1 MMKDIALTPKFPQM
15 LHGGD
20 YNPEQWKEEPEILRR
35 DIELMQKAHIN
46 CVSLGIFSW
55 ANLEPEEG
63 VFTFEWLDDVME
75 HLWQAGIRVILAT
88 PSGARPHW
96 LAQKYE
102 EVLRVDDH
110 GVRQHFGHRHN
121 HCYTS
126 PVYRERIRI
135 IDRKL
140 AERYASH
147 PAVILWH
154 ISNEFGGE
162 CFCPLCQNAFRAFLR
177 ERYGTLEQLNHDW
190 WAHFWSH
197 TYTDWEQIEPPMQ
210 IGEGSI
216 HGLYLDWKRFVTKQT
231 TDFMQWEIDT
241 VKAVNPDIP
250 VTANFME
257 IYNYGLN
264 YYDMALPLD
273 VISWDAYPEWHIG
286 WSDEYPS
293 IVASI
298 THDMMRSLKHRSFLL
313 MENTPSTTN
322 WRGVSKHKKPGMH
335 ALSAINALAHGADSC
350 LYFQIRQSRGS
361 CEKFHSAVISHTGT
375 SNTRVFRE
383 VTRVGELL
391 EQLTPAVYGTTSP
404 AKTALV
410 HDVENKWIL
419 DVIQGPRNVGLDY
432 FGALFRCYH
441 YLWQNGITTDIV
453 DQRGDFSGY
462 DLVILPMQYLF
473 QDGIQEKLR
482 DFVANGGTLVTTAFT
497 GVVDSH
503 DLCFLGEATN
513 EKLSDVLGMW
523 VEETDALYDGE
534 QNGMVWDGTS
544 YALTELCEVVHLT
557 TAQAEAV
564 FLHDY
569 YKGSPA
575 VTCNRFGKGKAYHIA
590 ASAPQSFFDD
600 FLAKLTAGMERAM
613 ETTVP
618 DGMSLTWREDA
629 SGNKLI
635 FAQNFADAERT
646 ITLDK
651 RYADLITGETLTGEL
666 TLPAFGF
673 RILTAQQ

>member
-1 MMKDIALTPKFPQM
+1 MKDTALTPKFPQM

-20 YNPEQWKEEPEILRR
+20 YNPEQWKDYPEVLRR
-35 DIELMQKAHIN
+35 DIELMREAHIN

-55 ANLEPEEG
+55 ADLEPEEG
-63 VFTFEWLDDVME
+63 KFTFEWLDDVIE
-75 HLWQAGIRVILAT
+75 NLWQAGIRVILAT

-102 EVLRVDDH
+102 EVLRVDTN
-110 GVRQHFGHRHN
+110 GVRHHFGHRHN

-126 PVYRERIRI
+126 PVYRKYVRI
-135 IDRKL
+135 IDQKL

-162 CFCPLCQNAFRAFLR
+162 CFCPLCQDAFRTFLQ
-177 ERYGTLEQLNHDW
+177 EKYGTLDKLNHDW

-197 TYTDWEQIEPPMQ
+197 TYTDWSQIEPPMH

-216 HGLYLDWKRFVTKQT
+216 HGLSLDWKRFVTKQT
-231 TDFMQWEIDT
+231 TDFMKWEIDT

-257 IYNYGLN
+257 IYVYGLN
-264 YYDMALPLD
+264 YYELSKPLD

-286 WSDEYPS
+286 WSDTYPA

-322 WRGVSKHKKPGMH
+322 WRGISKHKKPGMH
-335 ALSAINALAHGADSC
+335 ELSLVNAVAHGSDSC

-383 VTRVGELL
+383 VTKAGSLL
-391 EQLTPAVYGTTSP
+391 ETLTPAVYGTTSP
-404 AKTALV
+404 AKAALV

-419 DVIQGPRNVGLDY
+419 DVIQGPRNDGLDY
-432 FGALFRCYH
+432 FGTLFCCYH
-441 YLWQNGITTDIV
+441 YLWQNGITTDVV
-453 DQRGDFSGY
+453 DQKTDFSGY

-473 QDGIQEKLR
+473 QDGVQDKLR
-482 DFVANGGTLVTTAFT
+482 AFVQNGGTLVTTAFT

-503 DLCFLGEATN
+503 DLCFLGEDTA
-513 EKLSDVLGMW
+513 EKLSDVLGFW
-523 VEETDALYDGE
+523 VEEVDALYDGE
-534 QNGMVWDGTS
+534 KNSMVWDGKS
-544 YALTELCEVVHLT
+544 YDLTELCEVLHLT
-557 TAQAEAV
+557 SAQAEATYTS
-564 FLHDY
+564 DY
-569 YKGSPA
+569 YQGMPV
-575 VTCNRFGKGKAYHIA
+575 VTCNAFGKGKAYHVA
-590 ASAPQSFFDD
+590 AGAPQEFYDA
-600 FLAKLTAGMERAM
+600 FLAKLTNGMERAM
-613 ETTVP
+613 DTVVP
-618 DGMSLTWREDA
+618 DGVSLSWREDA
-629 SGNKLI
+629 QGKKLI
-635 FAQNFADAERT
+635 FVQNFANGERSL
-646 ITLDK
+646 TLDQT
-651 RYADLITGETLTGEL
+651 YTDLLTGEAVSGDICL
-666 TLPAFGF
+666 GAFGY
-673 RILTAQQ
+673 RILQA